1 MLVLNN
7 TLEEKMNIIE
17 SLNWRYATKK
27 FDSNRKLTENQ
38 INTLK
43 TAFNLTAS
51 SYGLQP
57 IKLVVISNQDI
68 KNSLL
73 ESSMNQQQVIQCSHL
88 LIICI
93 ESNINKSYIESY
105 FKRVIDIR
113 KTDPL
118 VLESFKESII
128 NEFNDMSNTSII
140 NWSINQAY
148 LALGNLMTVCSVEGI
163 DSCPM
168 EGFLPEKYDEIL
180 DLKSKNLKSV
190 LVMPV
195 GYRSVNDQFSSF
207 KKVRKDINDNTI
219 EIK

>member
-1 MLVLNN
+1 
-7 TLEEKMNIIE
+7 MNIIE

-27 FDSNRKLTENQ
+27 FDSNRKLSKNQ
-38 INTLK
+38 VNTLK
-43 TAFNLTAS
+43 NAFNLTAS

-57 IKLVVISNQDI
+57 IKLIVISNQEI
-68 KNSLL
+68 KNNLL
-73 ESSMNQQQVIQCSHL
+73 ESSLNQQQVIQCSHL
-88 LIICI
+88 LVICVETDI
-93 ESNINKSYIESY
+93 DESYIELY
-105 FKRVIDIR
+105 FKRVVDIR
-113 KTDPL
+113 KTPPK
-118 VLESFKESII
+118 VLESFKNSII

-148 LALGNLMTVCSVEGI
+148 LALGNLMTVCSVEEI

-180 DLKSKNLKSV
+180 DLKTKNLKSV

-195 GYRSVNDQFSSF
+195 GYRSVDDQFSSF

-219 EIK
+219 ELK

>member
-1 MLVLNN
+1 
-7 TLEEKMNIIE
+7 MNIID

-27 FDSNRKLTENQ
+27 FDSKRKLSKSQ
-38 INTLK
+38 INLLK
-43 TAFNLTAS
+43 KAFNLTAS

-57 IKLVVISNQDI
+57 VKLIVISNQKI

-73 ESSMNQQQVIQCSHL
+73 KSSMNQQQVIQCSHL

-113 KTDPL
+113 KTNPI

>member
-1 MLVLNN
+1 
-7 TLEEKMNIIE
+7 MNIIE

-27 FDSNRKLTENQ
+27 FDSNGKLTENQ

-43 TAFNLTAS
+43 NAFNLTAS

-57 IKLVVISNQDI
+57 IKLIVISSQEI

-73 ESSMNQQQVIQCSHL
+73 ESSMNQQQIVQCSHL
-88 LIICI
+88 LVICI
-93 ESNINKSYIESY
+93 ESCINEAYIESY

-113 KTDPL
+113 KTDPI

-128 NEFNDMSNTSII
+128 DEFNDMSNTSII
-140 NWSINQAY
+140 NWSKNQAY

>member
-1 MLVLNN
+1 
-7 TLEEKMNIIE
+7 MNIIE

-27 FDSNRKLTENQ
+27 FDSNRKLSKNQ
-38 INTLK
+38 VNTLK
-43 TAFNLTAS
+43 NAFNLTAS

-57 IKLVVISNQDI
+57 IKLIVISNKEI
-68 KNSLL
+68 KNNLL

-88 LIICI
+88 LVICVETDI
-93 ESNINKSYIESY
+93 DESYIELY
-105 FKRVIDIR
+105 FKRVVDIR
-113 KTDPL
+113 KTPPK
-118 VLESFKESII
+118 VLESFKNSII
-128 NEFNDMSNTSII
+128 NEFNDMSNASII

-148 LALGNLMTVCSVEGI
+148 LALGNLMTVCSVEEI

-180 DLKSKNLKSV
+180 DLKTKNLKSV

-195 GYRSVNDQFSSF
+195 GYRSVDDQFSSF

-219 EIK
+219 ELK

>member
-1 MLVLNN
+1 
-7 TLEEKMNIIE
+7 MNIIE

-27 FDSNRKLTENQ
+27 FDSNRKLSKNQ
-38 INTLK
+38 VNTLK
-43 TAFNLTAS
+43 NAFNLTAS

-57 IKLVVISNQDI
+57 IKLIVISNKEI
-68 KNSLL
+68 KNNLL

-88 LIICI
+88 LVICVETDI
-93 ESNINKSYIESY
+93 DESYIELY
-105 FKRVIDIR
+105 FKRVVDIR
-113 KTDPL
+113 KTSPK
-118 VLESFKESII
+118 VLESFKNSII
-128 NEFNDMSNTSII
+128 NEFNDMSNASII

-148 LALGNLMTVCSVEGI
+148 LALGNLMTVCSVEEI

-180 DLKSKNLKSV
+180 DLKTKNLKSV

-195 GYRSVNDQFSSF
+195 GYRSVDDQFSSF

-219 EIK
+219 ELK

>member
-1 MLVLNN
+1 
-7 TLEEKMNIIE
+7 MNIID

-27 FDSNRKLTENQ
+27 FDSNRKLSKNQ
-38 INTLK
+38 VNTLK
-43 TAFNLTAS
+43 NAFNLTAS

-57 IKLVVISNQDI
+57 IKLIVISNKEI
-68 KNSLL
+68 KNNLL
-73 ESSMNQQQVIQCSHL
+73 ESSLNQQQVIQCSHL
-88 LIICI
+88 LVICVETDI
-93 ESNINKSYIESY
+93 DESYIELY
-105 FKRVIDIR
+105 FKRVVDIR
-113 KTDPL
+113 KTSPK
-118 VLESFKESII
+118 VLESFKNSII

-148 LALGNLMTVCSVEGI
+148 LALGNLMTVCSVEEI

-180 DLKSKNLKSV
+180 DLKTKNLKSV

-195 GYRSVNDQFSSF
+195 GYRSVDDQFSSF

-219 EIK
+219 ELK

>member
-1 MLVLNN
+1 
-7 TLEEKMNIIE
+7 MNIID

-27 FDSNRKLTENQ
+27 FDSTRKLSKSQ
-38 INTLK
+38 INLLK
-43 TAFNLTAS
+43 KAFNLTAS

-57 IKLVVISNQDI
+57 VKLIVISNQKI

>member
-1 MLVLNN
+1 
-7 TLEEKMNIIE
+7 MNIID

-27 FDSNRKLTENQ
+27 FDSTRKLSKSQ
-38 INTLK
+38 INLLK
-43 TAFNLTAS
+43 KAFNLTAS

-57 IKLVVISNQDI
+57 VKLIVISNQKI

-113 KTDPL
+113 KTNPI

>member
-1 MLVLNN
+1 
-7 TLEEKMNIIE
+7 MNIID

-27 FDSNRKLTENQ
+27 FDSKRKLSKSQ
-38 INTLK
+38 INLLK
-43 TAFNLTAS
+43 KAFNLTAS

-57 IKLVVISNQDI
+57 VKLIVISNQKI

-73 ESSMNQQQVIQCSHL
+73 ESSMNQQQIIQCSHL

-113 KTDPL
+113 KTDPM
-118 VLESFKESII
+118 VLESFKKSII
-128 NEFNDMSNTSII
+128 NEFNDMSNSSII

-148 LALGNLMTVCSVEGI
+148 LALGNLMTVCSIEGI

-168 EGFLPEKYDEIL
+168 EGFLPKKYDEIL

>member
-1 MLVLNN
+1 
-7 TLEEKMNIIE
+7 MNIID

-27 FDSNRKLTENQ
+27 FDSTRKLSKSQ
-38 INTLK
+38 INLLK
-43 TAFNLTAS
+43 KAFNLTAS

-57 IKLVVISNQDI
+57 VKLIVISNQKI
-68 KNSLL
+68 KNILL
-73 ESSMNQQQVIQCSHL
+73 KSSMNQLQVIQCSHL

>member
-1 MLVLNN
+1 
-7 TLEEKMNIIE
+7 MNIID

-27 FDSNRKLTENQ
+27 FDSTRKLSKSQ
-38 INTLK
+38 INLLK
-43 TAFNLTAS
+43 KAFNLTAS

-57 IKLVVISNQDI
+57 VKLIVISNQKI

-105 FKRVIDIR
+105 FNRVIDIR
-113 KTDPL
+113 KTDPV

>member
-1 MLVLNN
+1 
-7 TLEEKMNIIE
+7 MNIID

-27 FDSNRKLTENQ
+27 FDSKRKLSKIQ
-38 INTLK
+38 INLLK
-43 TAFNLTAS
+43 KAFNLTAS

-57 IKLVVISNQDI
+57 VKLIVISNQKI

-113 KTDPL
+113 KTNPI

-168 EGFLPEKYDEIL
+168 EGFLPKKYDEIL

>member
-1 MLVLNN
+1 
-7 TLEEKMNIIE
+7 MNIIE

-27 FDSNRKLTENQ
+27 FDSNRKLSKNQ
-38 INTLK
+38 VNTLK
-43 TAFNLTAS
+43 NAFNLTAS

-57 IKLVVISNQDI
+57 IKLIVISNQEI
-68 KNSLL
+68 KNNLL
-73 ESSMNQQQVIQCSHL
+73 ESSLNQQQVIQCSHL
-88 LIICI
+88 LVICVETDI
-93 ESNINKSYIESY
+93 DESYIELY
-105 FKRVIDIR
+105 FKRVVDIR
-113 KTDPL
+113 KTSPK
-118 VLESFKESII
+118 VLESFKNSII

-148 LALGNLMTVCSVEGI
+148 LALGNLMTVCSVEEI

-180 DLKSKNLKSV
+180 DLKTKNLKSV

-195 GYRSVNDQFSSF
+195 GYRSVDDQFSSF

-219 EIK
+219 ELK

>member
-1 MLVLNN
+1 MD
-7 TLEEKMNIIE
+7 IIE

-27 FDSNRKLTENQ
+27 FDSTRKLSKSQ
-38 INTLK
+38 INLLK
-43 TAFNLTAS
+43 KAFNLTAS

-57 IKLVVISNQDI
+57 VKLIVISNQKI

-73 ESSMNQQQVIQCSHL
+73 KSSMNQLQVIQCSHL

>member
-1 MLVLNN
+1 
-7 TLEEKMNIIE
+7 MNIIE

-27 FDSNRKLTENQ
+27 FDSNKKLSKNQ
-38 INTLK
+38 VNILK
-43 TAFNLTAS
+43 NAFNLTAS

-57 IKLVVISNQDI
+57 IKLIVISNQEI
-68 KNSLL
+68 KNNLL
-73 ESSMNQQQVIQCSHL
+73 ESSFNQKQVIQCSHL
-88 LIICI
+88 FVICI
-93 ESNINKSYIESY
+93 ETDIDESYIELY

-113 KTDPL
+113 KTSAK
-118 VLESFKESII
+118 VLESFKNSII

-140 NWSINQAY
+140 NWSKNQAY
-148 LALGNLMTVCSVEGI
+148 LALGNLMTVCAVEGI

-168 EGFLPEKYDEIL
+168 EGFMPEKYNEIL

-195 GYRSVNDQFSSF
+195 GYRSVDDQFSSF

-219 EIK
+219 ELK

>member
-1 MLVLNN
+1 
-7 TLEEKMNIIE
+7 MNIID

-27 FDSNRKLTENQ
+27 FDSTRKLSKSQ
-38 INTLK
+38 INLLK
-43 TAFNLTAS
+43 KAFNLTAS

-57 IKLVVISNQDI
+57 VKLIVISNQKI
-68 KNSLL
+68 KNILL
-73 ESSMNQQQVIQCSHL
+73 KSSMNQLQVIQCSHL

-113 KTDPL
+113 KTDPI

>member
-1 MLVLNN
+1 
-7 TLEEKMNIIE
+7 MNIID

-27 FDSNRKLTENQ
+27 FDSTRKLSKSQ
-38 INTLK
+38 INLLK
-43 TAFNLTAS
+43 KAFNLTAS

-57 IKLVVISNQDI
+57 VKLIVISNQKI

-113 KTDPL
+113 KTNPI

-180 DLKSKNLKSV
+180 DLKSKNLKSI

>member
-1 MLVLNN
+1 
-7 TLEEKMNIIE
+7 MNIIE

-43 TAFNLTAS
+43 NAFNLTAS

-57 IKLVVISNQDI
+57 IKLIVISSQEI

-73 ESSMNQQQVIQCSHL
+73 ESSMNQQQIVQCSHL
-88 LIICI
+88 LVICI
-93 ESNINKSYIESY
+93 ESCINEAYIESY

-113 KTDPL
+113 KTDPI

-128 NEFNDMSNTSII
+128 DEFSEMSNTSII
-140 NWSINQAY
+140 NWSKNQAY